1 MKFETIDGVTAANTT
16 CRYPGS
22 RLLFRGPK
30 RPLNGRYIAFVGGT
44 ETYGK
49 SIERPFP
56 ALVEQA
62 LVTPCPNFGVA
73 NASVDVFM
81 YEELVLSACSNAVMN
96 VVQITG
102 AQNLT
107 NRFYSVHPRRNDRFV
122 QARSV
127 LRALYPE
134 VDFADYCFTRHLLI
148 DLHAICPDRFE
159 IVRTELQ
166 QAWSA
171 RMRSFLADI
180 GAHTLLLWFSDRLPS
195 DSRAEVEPFSSDPLF
210 VTRRMIDGLRPLV
223 SGVVMVQPSA
233 MAQAVPPAHS
243 AAAPGEAAHVPM
255 AAAAHHEAAA
265 ALVDT
270 IRSRFGS

>member
-1 MKFETIDGVTAANTT
+1 MKFDAIDEVPAASST

-30 RPLNGRYIAFVGGT
+30 RPLTGRYIAFVGGT

-49 SIERPFP
+49 FIEKPFP
-56 ALVEQA
+56 ALVEQK
-62 LVTPCPNFGVA
+62 LVLPCPNFGVA

-81 YEELVLSACSNAVMN
+81 AEELVLNACMGSVMN

-134 VDFADYCFTRHLLI
+134 VDFADYCFTRHLLT

-171 RMRSFLADI
+171 RMRSFLAEI
-180 GAHTLLLWFSDRLPS
+180 GAHTLLLWFSDHLPS
-195 DSRAEVEPFSSDPLF
+195 DSRAEVEPFAGDPLF

-223 SGVVMVQPSA
+223 SGVVLVQPSA
-233 MAQAVPPAHS
+233 AAQAVPPPRSPAD
-243 AAAPGEAAHVPM
+243 PGEATHVPM
-255 AAAAHHEAAA
+255 AAAAHHEAAD
-265 ALVDT
+265 ALVEA
-270 IRSRFGS
+270 IRSRFG